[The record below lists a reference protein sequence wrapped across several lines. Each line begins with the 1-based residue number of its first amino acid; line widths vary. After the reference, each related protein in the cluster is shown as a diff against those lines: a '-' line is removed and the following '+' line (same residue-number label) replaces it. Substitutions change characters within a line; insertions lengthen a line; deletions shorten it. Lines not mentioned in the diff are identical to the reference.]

1 MVSEEGAT
9 VSVGAAVTF
18 NEIPTV
24 CELPAIETPA
34 LVAASEIV
42 AVYDPAVRVVEF
54 TLTVNVAV
62 PPEGILAGFGVTVS
76 QPVPVSKLTFGLILT
91 LPVQV
96 PVALAVNV

>member
-9 VSVGAAVTF
+9 VSAGAAVTC
-18 NEIPTV
+18 NKIPTACV
-24 CELPAIETPA
+24 LPTIGTPA

-42 AVYDPAVRVVEF
+42 AVYDPAVRPVEF
-54 TLTVNVAV
+54 TLTVKVVV
-62 PPEGILAGFGVTVS
+62 PPEGILAGFDVTVS
-76 QPVPVSKLTFGLILT
+76 HPVPVSKLTFGLIVT